1 MRAGNPPRAPASR
14 RRRRHRGPSSYER
27 SGAAARR
34 YTSVKVNRRV
44 LLFAGPLLFAKI
56 TYSRDDH
63 CNLGYVFPGVDGGD
77 DGGDTRESG
86 WAIAGAGR
94 GPGGG
99 RGGRGR
105 EGGDGLPRGEGEG
118 AARGV
123 ANECAKER
131 ARRDI
136 IIAVT

>member
-1 MRAGNPPRAPASR
+1 
-14 RRRRHRGPSSYER
+14 
-27 SGAAARR
+27 
-34 YTSVKVNRRV
+34 
-44 LLFAGPLLFAKI
+44 LFAKI

-86 WAIAGAGR
+86 RRAIGGERGGQPPAGR
-94 GPGGG
+94 E
-99 RGGRGR
+99 RT
-105 EGGDGLPRGEGEG
+105 
-118 AARGV
+118 ARGV

-131 ARRDI
+131 ACARAGAGRARRDI